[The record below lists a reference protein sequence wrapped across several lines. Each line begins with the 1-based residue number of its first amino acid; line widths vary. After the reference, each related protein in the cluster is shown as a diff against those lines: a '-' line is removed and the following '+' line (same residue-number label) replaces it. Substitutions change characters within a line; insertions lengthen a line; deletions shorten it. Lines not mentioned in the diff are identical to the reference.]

1 MKVIHTVINREQETN
16 EVQVYIGARALK
28 DQIGL
33 ILPTY
38 DLLLEHIEQMRSVSL
53 PQRQGET
60 NNTIGIFGARGTGKT
75 SAIYTIREELA
86 KNEGIN
92 IMLPIIE
99 PDNFGDNTK
108 ILGSIVGLLKDVV
121 EQQLEAIKECHNQE
135 DFPDYFN
142 NCILK
147 DRNPL
152 LQKMNELIEYHL
164 YTESEYRTLLIH
176 NYDDLATHIK
186 KSSRLLVPD
195 IHFKQ
200 KLGALIHEIVKG
212 QASLYSHTDPV
223 MIFIFIDDIDL
234 KTAKCRELV
243 ESILQ
248 YANHPNVVTI
258 LSGDYETLTE
268 SLLQALLKE
277 EGLQHLIDQHPGSK
291 FELNVNE
298 MRESKLELNV
308 KETTRTS
315 VQSSK
320 QISIVERKRELSHEY
335 IKKVIPPARR
345 HQMVNWT
352 IDTIP
357 NFAFGKRTLATQLEE
372 LLGEGNIF
380 AYREN
385 DVLNPI
391 RNSYQ
396 IFDERPRGLVNVYYY
411 IHQINLLK
419 SEDSFN
425 QLTEED
431 KQKKLFPVVKS
442 LVDTII
448 TSSTKLAL
456 QQHDFLEKC
465 LRWGS
470 GAENTYIDYRHIQGE
485 NGLCFLVICDLL
497 KQQLHGIKFDQ
508 EHYYNAKQ
516 SVLMMLS
523 VDADDRTSLDKMI
536 NLTESSSWTY
546 RLYKAVTGIVRNTD
560 LRTSLLLLELLSK
573 SEFKTYY
580 YESYLDEER
589 DAKDRFVFVS
599 INKLLQLST
608 HSELLKELVHR
619 SHDNQD
625 KMLSET
631 FAFLRDISTTTS
643 EYSST
648 ERIFLRILK
657 RFDKTESNDNEKRQ
671 LFVNTFA
678 YIMKQAEKNE
688 PIGKVDLRE
697 AYIETRTKYDRQIHF
712 IKGLISDILEGKALD
727 ERAIRNMNK
736 IIDALGG
743 ALYRQTTGN
752 LNVKLQIS
760 KRFISVWNEFHAGYD
775 GQDNNSRYAQTKI
788 AVKKLWEN
796 GMVEFYQYIDIYKK
810 IRALAN
816 NNKVRFGRQEANK
829 LLAALKQ
836 EVRFNTDLFEQGQS
850 QLLYQVGTYIQYAS
864 SEVKEDADFERM
876 KEIMKQRL
884 DIAYEEA
891 KKELEHDLEQIGL
904 TLQDEELNE
913 PGDGNDR

>member
-1 MKVIHTVINREQETN
+1 MNHHEQETN
-16 EVQVYIGARALK
+16 EDQVYIGARALR

-38 DLLLEHIEQMRSVSL
+38 ELLLEQIEQMRSISRS
-53 PQRQGET
+53 QRQGET
-60 NNTIGIFGARGTGKT
+60 NNTIGILGERGTGKT

-86 KNEGIN
+86 KNDGVN

-121 EQQLEAIKECHNQE
+121 EQQLEAIKDCPNQN

-147 DRNPL
+147 DHNPL
-152 LQKMNELIEYHL
+152 RQKINELIEYHL

-200 KLGALIHEIVKG
+200 KLRALIDEIVKG
-212 QASLYSHTDPV
+212 QLSLYKQTDPV

-234 KTAKCRELV
+234 KTTKCRELID
-243 ESILQ
+243 SILQ

-277 EGLQHLIDQHPGSK
+277 DGLQHLIDLEPGPK
-291 FELNVNE
+291 LELNVTELHN
-298 MRESKLELNV
+298 SKLELNV
-308 KETTRTS
+308 KELHQTAM
-315 VQSSK
+315 
-320 QISIVERKRELSHEY
+320 QISKPLSIVDRKRLLSYEY

-357 NFAFGKRTLATQLEE
+357 NFAFGKRTLANQLEE

-380 AYREN
+380 SYNEN
-385 DVLNPI
+385 DVLIPI

-411 IHQINLLK
+411 IYQINLLK
-419 SEDSFN
+419 SQDSFN
-425 QLTEED
+425 QLTEEE

-442 LVDTII
+442 LLETII

-456 QQHDFLEKC
+456 QQRKFLEEC

-470 GAENTYIDYRHIQGE
+470 AADNTFINYSHIPSNIQSD
-485 NGLCFLVICDLL
+485 NQLCFLVICELL
-497 KQQLHGIKFDQ
+497 KQQLHGIGFDQ
-508 EHYYNAKQ
+508 EHYNNAKR
-516 SVLMMLS
+516 SILMMLS
-523 VDADDRTSLDKMI
+523 IHKDDRTSVDKI
-536 NLTESSSWTY
+536 REFTIDSSYWTY
-546 RLYKAVTGIVRNTD
+546 RLYRVVAGIVRNTD
-560 LRTSLLLLELLSK
+560 LRTGLLLLELLSK

-580 YESYLDEER
+580 YAHYLDDNR
-589 DAKDRFVFVS
+589 DAKDQFVFNS

-608 HSELLKELVHR
+608 HTNLLKDLVHR
-619 SHDNQD
+619 LHDNQD
-625 KMLSET
+625 KMLSDT

-643 EYSST
+643 EYSLT
-648 ERIFLRILK
+648 EKIFWPILK
-657 RFDKTESNDNEKRQ
+657 GFDKNENDDDKKRQ

-678 YIMKQAEKNE
+678 YIMKQEENNE
-688 PIGKVDLRE
+688 PVGLVDLRE
-697 AYIETRTKYDRQIHF
+697 DYNGSHTKYYRQIRF
-712 IKGLISDILEGKALD
+712 IKGLVSNLSEGKALD
-727 ERAIRNMNK
+727 ERAIRNINK

-743 ALYRQTTGN
+743 ELYRQTTGN
-752 LNVKLQIS
+752 LNVKLQTS
-760 KRFISVWNEFHAGYD
+760 KKFISAWNEFLNGPD
-775 GQDNNSRYAQTKI
+775 GEDENSRYARAKTE
-788 AVKKLWEN
+788 VKNIYKQ
-796 GMVEFYQYIDIYKK
+796 GIVQFYQYTVIYQK
-810 IRALAN
+810 IRKLAD
-816 NNKVRFGRQEANK
+816 NNKIRYGKQEANN

-836 EVRFNTDLFEQGQS
+836 EVRFNTELFEQGQS
-850 QLLYQVGTYIQYAS
+850 QLFYQVGYYIQHTSKARA
-864 SEVKEDADFERM
+864 DADYERI
-876 KEIMKQRL
+876 KETMKQRL
-884 DIAYEEA
+884 DSAYEEA
-891 KKELEHDLEQIGL
+891 KKELVHDLEQIGL
-904 TLQDEELNE
+904 TLQDEEMNE
-913 PGDGNDR
+913 PGDSND